1 MIKKIT
7 IIFDVVVI
15 IASLLLGIVRIS
27 ENGLYDSLIT
37 FATIPLLIAPFIL
50 RKFYKVSN
58 TTILIYSIHIFIAVF
73 LGSILG
79 LYKKISWFDTF
90 AHTLFGFL
98 FSFFALEFIFRNDNS
113 KNVAINLLF
122 ILSLIALGAGIWE
135 TFEFTCDRIFDK
147 DAQRVLLTG
156 VNDTMKDMIVAYIGS
171 LVFIL
176 FYSYEYMYD
185 KNGIIKK
192 FIKNI

>member
-1 MIKKIT
+1 M
-7 IIFDVVVI
+7 
-15 IASLLLGIVRIS
+15 
-27 ENGLYDSLIT
+27 
-37 FATIPLLIAPFIL
+37 
-50 RKFYKVSN
+50 
-58 TTILIYSIHIFIAVF
+58 
-73 LGSILG
+73 
-79 LYKKISWFDTF
+79 
-90 AHTLFGFL
+90 
-98 FSFFALEFIFRNDNS
+98 
-113 KNVAINLLF
+113 
-122 ILSLIALGAGIWE
+122 IALGAGLWE
-135 TFEFTCDRIFDK
+135 TFEFTCDKIFDK